1 MKSLVRKFFIL
12 QIGQVIM
19 VSQTIQVGKKYAIY
33 LPKKIVEEVGIKEGD
48 VLIVQVRGKELVLK
62 RVEKELKIGK
72 PWAKIRAE
80 EVEEVGEEITRKIL
94 G

>member
-1 MKSLVRKFFIL
+1 M
-12 QIGQVIM
+12 IM

-48 VLIVQVRGKELVLK
+48 VLIVQVKGKDLVLK
-62 RVEKELKIGK
+62 RVERELKIAK
-72 PWAKIRAE
+72 PWAKVKAG